1 MKVNASEMNIIL
13 SVHSVRVSSR
23 RTDLHT
29 RRVVLPKS
37 GIHTATRSAKQNR
50 SANLVCSLLM
60 SC

>member
-1 MKVNASEMNIIL
+1 MNIIL